1 MSFTIIPK
9 SFIFKKKK
17 KIRNTRSVVHVS
29 NRHLVAFLNVHIKKR
44 ICEKKKNTVNIN
56 LLPSTL

>member
-44 ICEKKKNTVNIN
+44 ICEKKKI
-56 LLPSTL
+56 L